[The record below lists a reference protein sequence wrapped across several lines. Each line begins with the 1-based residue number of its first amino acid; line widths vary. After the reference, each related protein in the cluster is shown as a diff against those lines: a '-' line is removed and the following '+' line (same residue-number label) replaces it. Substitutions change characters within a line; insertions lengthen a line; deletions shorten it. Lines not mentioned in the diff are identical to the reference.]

1 MSNKGY
7 FSEQSL
13 NRIPDL
19 SLHISPPN
27 SAPSSIC
34 TGTNEGDSSFDIW
47 RKDDGLKS
55 HSDST
60 IKAGSQADTE
70 LSLANP
76 ASSALE
82 AESPWQRNFEA
93 AAGSDDDQLRHRNLL
108 KCGNSGQLSNINHG
122 ISLLDVSGLKPIK
135 GIPVYSNCMSFPF
148 SSSDSFVDMDP
159 NKLRFYQTSP
169 YSSYNCSS
177 SASPV
182 LHSPDAYRI
191 GNAPRFNGI
200 SMEKLRPQF
209 HHQYTHYGAAVGSSD
224 LCNGMIRSRFM
235 PKLQSRRNTRAP
247 RMRWTSSLH
256 FRFVH
261 AVELLGGHER
271 ATPKSV
277 LELMDVKDLTLAH
290 VKSHL
295 QMYRTVKSTDKPA
308 ASSDGSGEEDYL
320 PVATNTMSQNA
331 NCSVNQRSEIPNLSI
346 QHDDDDNN
354 INGYPSTNLWSN
366 SSSRGVWLSS
376 SSNPDGFRPEAP
388 SSQSGNQFEGI
399 SFAQQKILRGSNVEP
414 HNPSL
419 EFSLGRPDW
428 QSKER

>member
-1 MSNKGY
+1 MSHKGD
-7 FSEQSL
+7 FNEQSL

-34 TGTNEGDSSFDIW
+34 TGTNELDSSFDIW
-47 RKDDGLKS
+47 RKDDGIKS
-55 HSDST
+55 HSDSSV
-60 IKAGSQADTE
+60 KAESQADTE

-82 AESPWQRNFEA
+82 AESPWQRNSGA
-93 AAGSDDDQLRHRNLL
+93 AADTDDHKKWHRNLL

-135 GIPVYSNCMSFPF
+135 GIPVYSKCMSFPF
-148 SSSDSFVDMDP
+148 SSSDSLLDMDP

-182 LHSPDAYRI
+182 LHSPDRYRI
-191 GNAPRFNGI
+191 GGAPRFNGI
-200 SMEKLRPQF
+200 SMEALRPQI
-209 HHQYTHYGAAVGSSD
+209 HHQYTQYGATVGSSD
-224 LCNGMIRSRFM
+224 LCNGMIRSRSI
-235 PKLQSRRNTRAP
+235 PQLHSQRNMRAP

-256 FRFVH
+256 ARFVH

-295 QMYRTVKSTDKPA
+295 QMYRTVKNTDKPA

-320 PVATNTMSQNA
+320 PAATNTMRQNA
-331 NCSVNQRSEIPNLSI
+331 NCSVKQRAGSPNLSI
-346 QHDDDDNN
+346 EHDNN
-354 INGYPSTNLWSN
+354 VYGYPSTNLWSK
-366 SSSRGVWLSS
+366 SSSRGVWSS
-376 SSNPDGFRPEAP
+376 SSRNPDEFRSEAP
-388 SSQSGNQFEGI
+388 SSQSGNQLEV
-399 SFAQQKILRGSNVEP
+399 SSLAQEKILTGSNVGL

-419 EFSLGRPDW
+419 EFSLGRPEW
-428 QSKER
+428 QSKERD

>member
-1 MSNKGY
+1 MSHKLD
-7 FSEQSL
+7 FSEHSL
-13 NRIPDL
+13 NPIPDL

-55 HSDST
+55 HSDSS
-60 IKAGSQADTE
+60 IKVGFQADTE

-82 AESPWQRNFEA
+82 AESPWQSNFG
-93 AAGSDDDQLRHRNLL
+93 AAGGGDEQIWL
-108 KCGNSGQLSNINHG
+108 KNVLKSGNTGQLSNINHG

-159 NKLRFYQTSP
+159 SKIRFYQTSP
-169 YSSYNCSS
+169 YSTYNCSS
-177 SASPV
+177 SVSSF
-182 LHSPDAYRI
+182 LHSSDDHRI
-191 GNAPRFNGI
+191 GSAATFNGI
-200 SMEKLRPQF
+200 SMEMLRPQF
-209 HHQYTHYGAAVGSSD
+209 HHQYTEYGAAVGSSD
-224 LCNGMIRSRFM
+224 LYNGMIRSRFM
-235 PKLQSRRNTRAP
+235 PKLQSKRNMRAP

-256 FRFVH
+256 ARFVH
-261 AVELLGGHER
+261 AVELLGGYER

-277 LELMDVKDLTLAH
+277 LELMDFKDLTLAH

-320 PVATNTMSQNA
+320 PAARNTMSPNA
-331 NCSVNQRSEIPNLSI
+331 DCSVNQRPGSPNLSI
-346 QHDDDDNN
+346 QHDNN
-354 INGYPSTNLWSN
+354 NVNGYPSTNRWTN
-366 SSSRGVWLSS
+366 SSRV
-376 SSNPDGFRPEAP
+376 
-388 SSQSGNQFEGI
+388 
-399 SFAQQKILRGSNVEP
+399 V
-414 HNPSL
+414 
-419 EFSLGRPDW
+419 
-428 QSKER
+428 

>member
-1 MSNKGY
+1 MSYKGD
-7 FSEQSL
+7 FSSEQSL

-34 TGTNEGDSSFDIW
+34 TATNEGDSSFDIW

-55 HSDST
+55 HSDSS
-60 IKAGSQADTE
+60 IKPGSQADIE

-76 ASSALE
+76 ARIALE
-82 AESPWQRNFEA
+82 AESPWQRNFGA
-93 AAGSDDDQLRHRNLL
+93 AADTDDDQIRHINLL
-108 KCGNSGQLSNINHG
+108 KFGNSGQLSNINHG
-122 ISLLDVSGLKPIK
+122 ISSLDVSGLKPIK

-159 NKLRFYQTSP
+159 NKIRFYQTSP

-177 SASPV
+177 SASSV

-191 GNAPRFNGI
+191 GTEPRFNGI
-200 SMEKLRPQF
+200 SMDTLRPGQF
-209 HHQYTHYGAAVGSSD
+209 HHQFTQYGAAVGSSD

-235 PKLQSRRNTRAP
+235 PKLQSKRNMRAP

-256 FRFVH
+256 ARFIH

-308 ASSDGSGEEDYL
+308 ASSDGSGEEDYS
-320 PVATNTMSQNA
+320 PAARNTMSQNA
-331 NCSVNQRSEIPNLSI
+331 SCSMKQRSGSPNLSI
-346 QHDDDDNN
+346 EHDNSV
-354 INGYPSTNLWSN
+354 NGYPSTNLWSN
-366 SSSRGVWLSS
+366 SSRGVWLSS
-376 SSNPDGFRPEAP
+376 SRNPDGFRVEAP
-388 SSQSGNQFEGI
+388 SSQSGNHFEV
-399 SFAQQKILRGSNVEP
+399 S
-414 HNPSL
+414 
-419 EFSLGRPDW
+419 D
-428 QSKER
+428 

>member
-1 MSNKGY
+1 MSNKGD
-7 FSEQSL
+7 FGEQSL

-55 HSDST
+55 YSDST

-82 AESPWQRNFEA
+82 AESPWQRNLGA
-93 AAGSDDDQLRHRNLL
+93 AAGSDDDQITHRDLL
-108 KCGNSGQLSNINHG
+108 KFGSSAQLSNLNHG

-148 SSSDSFVDMDP
+148 SRSESFVDMDP
-159 NKLRFYQTSP
+159 NKLRFYQTLP

-177 SASPV
+177 SATSV
-182 LHSPDAYRI
+182 LHSPDAYRM
-191 GNAPRFNGI
+191 GSAPRFNGI
-200 SMEKLRPQF
+200 SMEKVRPQF
-209 HHQYTHYGAAVGSSD
+209 HHQYTQYGAAVGTSD

-235 PKLQSRRNTRAP
+235 PKLQSRRNMRAP

-256 FRFVH
+256 ARFVH

-295 QMYRTVKSTDKPA
+295 QMYRTVKSTDKPSA
-308 ASSDGSGEEDYL
+308 YSEDYYL
-320 PVATNTMSQNA
+320 ADVARNTMSDQKSN
-331 NCSVNQRSEIPNLSI
+331 STEKQRPTSPDLTI
-346 QHDDDDNN
+346 QDDNN
-354 INGYPSTNLWSN
+354 SNNLWSN
-366 SSSRGVWLSS
+366 SSGGVWLSS
-376 SSNPDGFRPEAP
+376 SMNPDGFRPEAP
-388 SSQSGNQFEGI
+388 SSESGKQSDGS
-399 SFAQQKILRGSNVEP
+399 SFAQQKILTGSNVEL
-414 HNPSL
+414 HHSPSL